1 MDDEFVINV
10 DIIGHKFPM
19 RIPRKDEGFVRE
31 VAKQI
36 NIKYDR
42 YRNRYAR
49 DAGEPQWLAMTAFTL
64 SKELMLEQ
72 DRNDTAP
79 YEDKIRQMT
88 ALLENYLNEHND

>member
-49 DAGEPQWLAMTAFTL
+49 DAGETQWLAMTAFTL